1 MLSDRSQDRRKEIT
15 GITTLDEAKEALAML
30 TRLGVPGDAPI
41 NSYLHVGWTG
51 RPGEEADPQGRSTS
65 IAIWA
70 EGPA

>member
-30 TRLGVPGDAPI
+30 TRLGVPGDAEL

-51 RPGEEADPQGRSTS
+51 RPGEEQGQATS
-65 IAIWA
+65 IAFWG